1 MVFDAIRSLVIT
13 KKEDKMIE
21 ELLLMFTKNYVKK
34 IVKTLNKI
42 VI

>member
-21 ELLLMFTKNYVKK
+21 ELPLMFTKNYVKK